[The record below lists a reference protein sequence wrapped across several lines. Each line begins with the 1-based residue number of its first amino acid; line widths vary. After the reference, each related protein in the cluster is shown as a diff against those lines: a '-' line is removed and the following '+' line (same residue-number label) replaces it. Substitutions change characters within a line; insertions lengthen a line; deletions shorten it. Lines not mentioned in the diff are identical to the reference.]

1 MTEQQFTNELLKW
14 AKTYRWRAFHVRNSG
29 AGGNTQVQ
37 GDKGFPD
44 LVLVRPPRLIF
55 AELKVGKAGTKAG
68 DPTPEQFAWLHD
80 LEENSEDVYGMPS
93 GAVKCYVWRPSDWSQ
108 ILVILSKP

>member
-14 AKTYRWRAFHVRNSG
+14 AKAYRWRGFHVRNSG

-55 AELKVGKAGTKAG
+55 AELKVGKNKVA
-68 DPTPEQFAWLHD
+68 PEQQAWLD
-80 LEENSEDVYGMPS
+80 ALTECEVEPYGMPAPS
-93 GAVKCYVWRPSDWSQ
+93 AEVHVWRPEMWSE
-108 ILVILSKP
+108 ILVVLSKP